1 MAVDTTVRIRTLDWK
16 ELVLKAWG
24 KEWNKPEKVYEF
36 TQRTFTEPK
45 VGGPYSGS
53 HS

>member
-1 MAVDTTVRIRTLDWK
+1 MAVDTTVRTRTLDWK

-36 TQRTFTEPK
+36 GNGRVFEEKKP
-45 VGGPYSGS
+45 GGPYA
-53 HS
+53 